1 LTLVTAGRVGKPHG
15 RDGSFYVERP
25 RHELPEGAEVTLAGR
40 AHRIVRRAGTDER
53 PLIRLAD
60 LDDPGGVR
68 GQLLLVE
75 DQLGEG
81 EWLVSDL
88 VGLSVPGMGK
98 VAQVID
104 APSCS
109 VLELQD
115 GTLIPLVSDAVRSV
129 DLEAGEIEVDRDFL
143 G

>member
-1 LTLVTAGRVGKPHG
+1 MT
-15 RDGSFYVERP
+15 
-25 RHELPEGAEVTLAGR
+25 
-40 AHRIVRRAGTDER
+40 
-53 PLIRLAD
+53 
-60 LDDPGGVR
+60 
-68 GQLLLVE
+68 
-75 DQLGEG
+75 
-81 EWLVSDL
+81 DL
-88 VGLSVPGMGK
+88 VGLSVRGMGT

-109 VLELQD
+109 VLELED